1 MTEAVEQS
9 QIWRLEGSSAEAY
22 ERYLVP
28 MMFAPW
34 AEQLVESAAVRS
46 GERVLDVACGTGI
59 VARYAAT
66 RVGPRGSVVGLDL
79 NEGMLRAAREATQG
93 AGAGVMWTAASA
105 SEMPFEDREF
115 DVVFCQQA
123 LQFFQ
128 DRQKAVQEM
137 HRVLTPDGRLAISVW
152 RPLEHNPGYVVL
164 SRALEN
170 QAGADVAEIVRASFP
185 PWGIDDVRSLFR
197 DAGFNRIT
205 INIGIGSMRYP
216 SAHEFLRREAAS
228 STLGVPITALSADV
242 REAVVREIDDGLES
256 YQDDDGLVFPME
268 TYLVLAHP

>member
-1 MTEAVEQS
+1 MTEAIEQS

-46 GERVLDVACGTGI
+46 GEKVLDVACGTGI

-66 RVGPRGSVVGLDL
+66 RVGPRGSVIGLDL
-79 NEGMLRAAREATQG
+79 NEGMLRAAREASQAT
-93 AGAGVMWTAASA
+93 GAGVEWTAASA
-105 SEMPFEDREF
+105 SEMPFSDGEF

-137 HRVLTPDGRLAISVW
+137 HRVLAREGRLAISVW
-152 RPLEHNPGYVVL
+152 RPLRHNPGYVEL
-164 SRALEN
+164 SNALAKH
-170 QAGADVAEIVRASFP
+170 AGDDAADLVRASFP
-185 PWGIDDVRSLFR
+185 DWTTDDVRSLFR
-197 DAGFNRIT
+197 DAGFTRIT
-205 INIGIGSMRYP
+205 INIGVGSMRYP
-216 SAHEFLRREAAS
+216 SAHEYLRREAAS
-228 STLGVPITALSADV
+228 SQLGGVLATLSMDV
-242 REAVVREIDDGLES
+242 REGIVREIDEGLRS
-256 YQDDDGLVFPME
+256 YQDDDGIVFPME
-268 TYLVLAHP
+268 TYLVLALP